1 MYLSKAPSSFASLL
15 TIPRGVFSTASFWKC
30 PSQRHFPREGQFSGS
45 SPRSSSTLSWHG
57 PNGYRK
63 WSPEEDAKI
72 LELHQQGLKIAD
84 IRRQMHNRNHN
95 SVSVRL
101 KALECGAA
109 GDLGR
114 WTTQED
120 AILLEMRQKGM
131 SHAEISKCLPG
142 RSWNAVKT
150 RCSYLVYPKAGKK
163 RQYTAED
170 TQRMIDMRIKDYKG
184 CVEIAKE
191 LNRSRASIE
200 QFWRITCS
208 KLLTKEEA
216 ESLRLRD
223 RWSENEV
230 KRLWELSSRYMTRW
244 DMALQFPSKSY
255 HAVFSMMGRM
265 GIKAKARMARG
276 KLGSHDSNGA
286 MVRS

>member
-15 TIPRGVFSTASFWKC
+15 TIPRVGFSTAGFWKC
-30 PSQRHFPREGQFSGS
+30 SWQRHFSREGQFSGF
-45 SPRSSSTLSWHG
+45 SPWSSTPPWHG

-72 LELHQQGLKIAD
+72 LELHQQGLKTAD
-84 IRRQMHNRNHN
+84 IRRQMHDRNHM
-95 SVSVRL
+95 SVSLRL
-101 KALECGAA
+101 RALECGAT
-109 GDLGR
+109 GDLGH

-120 AILLEMRQKGM
+120 AILSEMRQKGM

-142 RSWNAVKT
+142 RSWAAVKN
-150 RCSYLVYPKAGKK
+150 RVSYLVYPKGGKK
-163 RQYTAED
+163 RPYTAED
-170 TQRMIDMRIKDYKG
+170 IQRIIDMRIKDYKG
-184 CVEIAKE
+184 SVEIAKE

-200 QFWRITCS
+200 QFWKVTCS

-230 KRLWELSSRYMTRW
+230 KRLWELHSRYMTRG

-255 HAVFSMMGRM
+255 DAVSSMMGRM
-265 GIKAKARMARG
+265 GIKAKARKARG